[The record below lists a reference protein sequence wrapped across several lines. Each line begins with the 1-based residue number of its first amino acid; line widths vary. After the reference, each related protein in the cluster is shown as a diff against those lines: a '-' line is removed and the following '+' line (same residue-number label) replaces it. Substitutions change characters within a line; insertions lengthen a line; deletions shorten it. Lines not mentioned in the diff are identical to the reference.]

1 MQWVP
6 STVLGTR
13 DADSYIQWGKQT
25 AIHVHKWICTLLL
38 SIKRNRVSE
47 WNLLSRVR
55 LSATPQTP
63 GQNTGVG
70 RLFLLQ
76 GVFPT
81 QGLNPALLH
90 RRRFFTSWASREAPT
105 NYRDANPGGWPDRQ
119 GLGVPPVSRPRIP
132 GEGGDV
138 PPGAAPKPAQSRT
151 EVLEAA
157 AGGEEMRS
165 GRRKPGPRP
174 LAFLVCFFITVSLV
188 QHSFG
193 RFLLSSLFSFL
204 STQFN

>member
-63 GQNTGVG
+63 GRILEWVAFSFPRGSSQRRDWTQLSCIAGDSLPAERAGKPRQTTETQTQVGDQTDRAWGSRLWAGPEYQGREETSHPERRLSLPRATRRCWRLQRVG
-70 RLFLLQ
+70 RRCGQ
-76 GVFPT
+76 
-81 QGLNPALLH
+81 
-90 RRRFFTSWASREAPT
+90 
-105 NYRDANPGGWPDRQ
+105 
-119 GLGVPPVSRPRIP
+119 
-132 GEGGDV
+132 GEGNQ
-138 PPGAAPKPAQSRT
+138 APAH
-151 EVLEAA
+151 LH
-157 AGGEEMRS
+157 
-165 GRRKPGPRP
+165 
-174 LAFLVCFFITVSLV
+174 F
-188 QHSFG
+188 
-193 RFLLSSLFSFL
+193 
-204 STQFN
+204 